1 MNVQFEIFLIKIG
14 KILQAFL
21 EEEVIYIVMYF
32 RCNYLAIK

>member
-21 EEEVIYIVMYF
+21 EKEIINIVMYL
-32 RCNYLAIK
+32 RCSYLAIK